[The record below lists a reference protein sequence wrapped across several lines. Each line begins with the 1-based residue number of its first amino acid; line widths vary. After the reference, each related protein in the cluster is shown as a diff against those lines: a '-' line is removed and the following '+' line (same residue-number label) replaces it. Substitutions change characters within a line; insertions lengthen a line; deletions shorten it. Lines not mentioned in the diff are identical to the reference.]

1 MKQILFDRHAR
12 KRIKESGAGDME
24 VESVIRDPELLLPS
38 VKDRMNAFRWL
49 NGRYLRVTFKE
60 ETDAILVITVAVRK
74 RPFVGDNR
82 HEN

>member
-12 KRIKESGAGDME
+12 KRIKERGAGDME

-74 RPFVGDNR
+74 RPFVGDNH